1 MLAPAA
7 EDIEVL
13 VDAFKGEIVFLEEA
27 ADTLAS
33 IHGVQ
38 VKQQEPA
45 SLASDSQLDSV
56 SVLVNAPNLME
67 TGRSPRPTDL

>member
-1 MLAPAA
+1 MAWPTPHKTLQRGQLLKLTPLARRRFMLAPAA

-33 IHGVQ
+33 IHGIQ
-38 VKQQEPA
+38 VKQQKPV
-45 SLASDSQLDSV
+45 SLA
-56 SVLVNAPNLME
+56 P
-67 TGRSPRPTDL
+67 DL